1 MLEDSEVGL
10 LLTQEKLVTTL
21 PETQAEIISL
31 DKNRSLIELENTNNL
46 NGEVNATNLAYVIY
60 TSGSTG
66 RPKGVMIQHQGL
78 CNLGKAQ
85 IEHFQVNNLSRIL
98 QFASFSFDASISEIV
113 MAICSGGRLCLAS
126 SEDLLPGENLTETLN
141 RYRITHITL
150 PPSALTVMVP
160 EALSTVETIIV
171 AGEAC
176 ASSLARK
183 WSQGR
188 KFFNGYGP

>member
-78 CNLGKAQ
+78 CNLAKAQ
-85 IEHFQVNNLSRIL
+85 IEYFQVNNLSRIL
-98 QFASFSFDASISEIV
+98 QFASFSFDASIWEIV

-126 SEDLLPGENLTETLN
+126 SDDLLPGENLTQTLN
-141 RYRITHITL
+141 QYRITHITL
-150 PPSALTVMVP
+150 PPSALTVMFP
-160 EALSTVETIIV
+160 EALSNVETIIV

-176 ASSLARK
+176 SSSLARK
-183 WSQGR
+183 WSKGR
-188 KFFNGYGP
+188 NFFNGYGP